1 MNDFENHPYACIL
14 GKIAGTIIKWIG
26 FWYVGKIILGL

>member
-14 GKIAGTIIKWIG
+14 GKIAGMIIKWVG